1 MDIEEISTL
10 MGFVVESGT
19 GEIYK
24 IDKSETYMHQDG
36 IYYYE
41 DGEWWLENEDYGTF
55 RESNKHDTNAKTFP
69 YREPA
74 GDDLPF

>member
-1 MDIEEISTL
+1 MQISWISIIL
-10 MGFVVESGT
+10 GYVIDADT
-19 GEIYK
+19 GEMCKMSKDMQYDS
-24 IDKSETYMHQDG
+24 IDGT
-36 IYYYE
+36 YYYE
-41 DGEWWLENEDYGTF
+41 DGEWWLENEDHGIL